1 MMSNETPADGLNPKL
16 AELFES
22 MFRSGQSEARGVA
35 DCLNCIAENGDGQE
49 SDEHMLAC
57 AEEMLAS
64 VQQVINLLK
73 PPTKPTDDPYQA
85 LIDEATKAADQL
97 DVLRSV
103 GRYAAEANTV
113 SLRMAIT
120 GLIEHLRNN
129 VSNRGEALELHV
141 FRNRKMDLVDL
152 CYKNAAGGTAGE
164 LEFDEPTVV
173 SHSDDAS
180 DHYERTKS
188 SLMLVELARLYEGLD
203 VPVMLREL
211 AMQPTPF
218 DGTDQT
224 GEVVIHLANGYELRS
239 GWIDKDDPDA
249 LPAGDYVSVVDV
261 RGEQVFYGDSADL
274 FADPVQ
280 ARRSLF
286 EILQA
291 CCGARVTSDPS
302 KPHQTGLTPPP

>member
-1 MMSNETPADGLNPKL
+1 MTSDYFLERQRRA
-16 AELFES
+16 AE
-22 MFRSGQSEARGVA
+22 
-35 DCLNCIAENGDGQE
+35 CL
-49 SDEHMLAC
+49 LTAC
-57 AEEMLAS
+57 AVEAA
-64 VQQVINLLK
+64 VANDIRRVINFIDYLPERVAVDSLHWLDK
-73 PPTKPTDDPYQA
+73 
-85 LIDEATKAADQL
+85 LIVRDAA
-97 DVLRSV
+97 
-103 GRYAAEANTV
+103 
-113 SLRMAIT
+113 
-120 GLIEHLRNN
+120 
-129 VSNRGEALELHV
+129 
-141 FRNRKMDLVDL
+141 
-152 CYKNAAGGTAGE
+152 
-164 LEFDEPTVV
+164 
-173 SHSDDAS
+173 AS
-180 DHYERTKS
+180 DHYEKTKS
-188 SLMLVELARLYEGLD
+188 SVMLVELARLYEGLD